1 MCLIAFIL
9 YSFLIS
15 GENYCDKPAGANMT
29 GLIKYT
35 HPINI
40 WIPGFHAFLH
50 DFSRCDPIVIIGT
63 PFQLAYA
70 W

>member
-1 MCLIAFIL
+1 M
-9 YSFLIS
+9 
-15 GENYCDKPAGANMT
+15 
-29 GLIKYT
+29 
-35 HPINI
+35 

-50 DFSRCDPIVIIGT
+50 DFSRGDPIVIIGT